1 MRSGPISELGAF
13 MKQGKRQEIRLRAI
27 MLIIRAARLVP
38 WTIVFAALFIVGSFI
53 VYMAE
58 PSITTF
64 GDSAWLMFQ
73 VVTTIGL
80 GDFTCT
86 THLGRITVVLLSV
99 YSVFFFALI
108 TSGAVS
114 YCIERMR
121 ARRDESITHFVYQ
134 LEHLPELSKEEL
146 EELSAKIRRLDV
158 NNGIPSTATGD

>member
-1 MRSGPISELGAF
+1 
-13 MKQGKRQEIRLRAI
+13 MKQERREELRFRALF
-27 MLIIRAARLVP
+27 LIIRAARLVP
-38 WTIVFAALFIVGSFI
+38 WTAVFAVLFLVGSLAVLI
-53 VYMAE
+53 AE
-58 PSITTF
+58 PNITTL

-86 THLGRITVVLLSV
+86 THIGRLVVIILSV

-114 YCIERMR
+114 YCLERMR
-121 ARRDESITHFVYQ
+121 ARRDESVTSFLYQ

-146 EELSAKIRRLDV
+146 EELSAKIRKLD
-158 NNGIPSTATGD
+158 SMRQEQTAILD

>member
-1 MRSGPISELGAF
+1 
-13 MKQGKRQEIRLRAI
+13 

-38 WTIVFAALFIVGSFI
+38 WTVVFAVLFILGSYIVFI
-53 VYMAE
+53 AE
-58 PSITTF
+58 PSITTY

-134 LEHLPELSKEEL
+134 LEHLPELSKEEF
-146 EELSAKIRRLDV
+146 EELSAKIRKFDV
-158 NNGIPSTATGD
+158 NTRDQASIAAD